1 MRPQH
6 SDDPPDMDRQ
16 STRTALALR
25 LSVCAVI
32 VLFVGF
38 AVRLAFR
45 PVERPLHLAINPWP
59 GFEFAPLAEAK
70 GFFRDEGVEVHLV
83 EMASLSD
90 SRRAFELGQVDGFF
104 CTPVEWIVAEDHA
117 DRRATAVL
125 VTDASEGADV
135 ILVRDP
141 TLTLDGLAGKR
152 VAIERGSL
160 HVLVLAEALRTVGR
174 TIDEVELVHLP
185 AVDAPDAFRAGE
197 VDAIVT
203 YPPFSIDLRLNGEA
217 HAVFSTREI
226 PGRVI
231 DLLVIEE
238 SVARK
243 RSDDIS
249 RVRRAFFRAQRYAAE
264 HPADALPIMAN
275 RFRLSVE
282 AFAEALHDGIHL
294 VTEEEQ
300 TQYLGAGGRLSDI
313 MRMTREVLVAAGEI
327 RSDGDA
333 VTDATDREGGP
344 SQ

>member
-1 MRPQH
+1 
-6 SDDPPDMDRQ
+6 
-16 STRTALALR
+16 
-25 LSVCAVI
+25 
-32 VLFVGF
+32 
-38 AVRLAFR
+38 
-45 PVERPLHLAINPWP
+45 
-59 GFEFAPLAEAK
+59 
-70 GFFRDEGVEVHLV
+70 
-83 EMASLSD
+83 
-90 SRRAFELGQVDGFF
+90 
-104 CTPVEWIVAEDHA
+104 
-117 DRRATAVL
+117 VL